1 MAYLVHTAHLQFAGL
16 LLGFVSWILT
26 AVSMGLVQWRVWHVA
41 DITNITSGVAWV
53 GIWRACFP
61 SRALV
66 SSELQV
72 LYCRSIPFRDPSTPT
87 EVSVAQVLVPVA
99 LMLSG
104 GGNACAV
111 YGLRRVYFGMERM
124 KLLRVA
130 FSVAGALSLLSG
142 VCTMLPLAW
151 NMRSVAANYTIDFPP
166 DFHMPPSPVRQDVG
180 AGLSL
185 GMLASILTILSAL
198 TFIFY
203 RLPKAVP
210 HRQNSGAESAP
221 NQSSHSNHE
230 WAAMCSHGNNTQVA
244 TANPGRGSQTDA
256 TQGDG
261 NVKSPGHARENPAFE
276 DT

>member
-26 AVSMGLVQWRVWHVA
+26 AVSMGLVQWRVWHVL
-41 DITNITSGVAWV
+41 DVTNITSGVAWV
-53 GIWRACFP
+53 GIWRVCFP

-72 LYCRSIPFRDPSTPT
+72 LYCRSIPFRDPSTPP

-99 LMLSG
+99 LMVGG

-111 YGLRRVYFGMERM
+111 YGLRSVYFGMERM
-124 KLLRVA
+124 KPLRAA
-130 FSVAGALSLLSG
+130 FSVAGVLSLLSA

-185 GMLASILTILSAL
+185 GMLASILTVL
-198 TFIFY
+198 TFCFVCGDYIYIHSTCSNFPAVKGIFY
-203 RLPKAVP
+203 RLLFLLLYITYFGLSIRPTCP
-210 HRQNSGAESAP
+210 RCIES
-221 NQSSHSNHE
+221 
-230 WAAMCSHGNNTQVA
+230 TI
-244 TANPGRGSQTDA
+244 
-256 TQGDG
+256 
-261 NVKSPGHARENPAFE
+261 K
-276 DT
+276 